1 MANKSIIISAVALM
15 LSVDA
20 QAAVTIMSYDITNAQ
35 TSGFGGWTHTYT
47 GTITPTGFGKFNYS
61 GGGGTLN
68 DGFIPTSHI
77 DNQLFSPGD
86 NSTITLHLN
95 TFSAIG
101 TINIFGGETEYNSVP
116 GTLTG
121 ATITIGGTSVAIN
134 STPFGPTS
142 VSNLCND
149 NFSLAGTSLA
159 DIATNTVSLSNF
171 QGGWSQYYNIGEITV
186 AAVPEPEEWAM
197 MLMGF
202 GLVGWQVNRKQGKIA

>member
-1 MANKSIIISAVALM
+1 M
-15 LSVDA
+15 
-20 QAAVTIMSYDITNAQ
+20 
-35 TSGFGGWTHTYT
+35 
-47 GTITPTGFGKFNYS
+47 
-61 GGGGTLN
+61 N

-101 TINIFGGETEYNSVP
+101 TIKIFGGETLVNYIP
-116 GTLTG
+116 GILTR

-134 STPFGPTS
+134 STPFGPTCAS
-142 VSNLCND
+142 DLCND
-149 NFSLAGTSLA
+149 NFSLAGTSLVG
-159 DIATNTVSLSNF
+159 IATNTVSLSNF
-171 QGGWSQYYNIGEITV
+171 QGGRSQYYNIGEITV